1 MVEADLHAW
10 QSGVRKWRGILVV
23 SLAIMAGL
31 GSSPAS
37 ARAEDRTIRIFA
49 YPDEFDPAVLD
60 DFTRE
65 TGIAV
70 TYDTYAS
77 EEALDARLNT
87 GKSGFDVVMIPAR
100 LLPKHSAANHLQML
114 DKARL
119 AEMKGLMPE
128 IMARLASHDPGN
140 RYALPYHWAML
151 GLTYNEAQ
159 LKGGAAL
166 SWEAIFRPEN
176 LRGFADCGVEIQDSP
191 SEIFGLVLHYLRL
204 DQRQRTLVDLKRA
217 SDLLFAMRRS
227 VKRIRAVTDVASLA
241 NGDTCLSLGTSTDA
255 VQAQNQARRAANDTQ
270 IGFALPKA
278 GAPIIIDALA
288 IPQDAQHADDAMLFL
303 RFLMRPEIAARNS
316 RATGFATPVV
326 EAKALLP
333 QGQRDNPA
341 LYPDEG
347 TMKSLYAPIVFS
359 APELAFITREW
370 ARIKSGK

>member
-1 MVEADLHAW
+1 MVEADLLAW
-10 QSGVRKWRGILVV
+10 RSWGPKWRIIVTA
-23 SLAIMAGL
+23 SLIALAGCGF
-31 GSSPAS
+31 GSFAL
-37 ARAEDRTIRIFA
+37 AAEDRKIHLFA
-49 YPDEFDPAVLD
+49 YADEFDPAVLD

-65 TGIAV
+65 TGIAI

-77 EEALDARLNT
+77 EEALDARLNA
-87 GKSGFDVVMIPAR
+87 GKSGFDVVMIPAL
-100 LLPKHSAANHLQML
+100 LLPKHRASNHLQML

-119 AEMKGLMPE
+119 GETKGLMPE
-128 IMARLASHDPGN
+128 VMARLASYDPGN
-140 RYALPYHWAML
+140 RYALPYHWMTL

-191 SEIFGLVLHYLRL
+191 GEIFGLALHYLRL

-270 IGFALPKA
+270 IGFALPKS

-288 IPQDAQHADDAMLFL
+288 IPQGAQHADDAMLFL
-303 RFLMRPEIAARNS
+303 RFLMRPEIAARNG
-316 RATGFATPVV
+316 RATGFATPVT

-333 QGQRDNPA
+333 QAQRDNPA

-347 TMKSLYAPIVFS
+347 TMKSLYAPSAFS
-359 APELAFITREW
+359 PSELSYITREW